1 MVCFECSSGNYR
13 ITITIK
19 VTSSFTPSSNS
30 QNWVYELRDGVL
42 TKISGSN
49 ASFSYQYSQPGTV
62 TPVATITNVTVTP
75 LD

>member
-1 MVCFECSSGNYR
+1 MPSSGGNYR

-19 VTSSFTPSSNS
+19 VTSSFTSSSNS

-49 ASFSYQYSQPGTV
+49 ASFSYKYNEPGTV